1 MRGILG
7 EDQWL
12 VTGSRPDLAAAC
24 SLMQQRVACSTVND
38 LIEVNKIVA
47 MARDFSGWVMKVKP
61 ISPHHLEFA
70 AWSDARC

>member
-7 EDQWL
+7 EVQWL

-47 MARDFSGWVMKVKP
+47 MARDFFRMGDEGEAHITS
-61 ISPHHLEFA
+61 S
-70 AWSDARC
+70 S